1 MKHNV
6 IRFFLTCI
14 LAFALLIAGACNYT
28 EIVTGAVSFG
38 AGLLT
43 ARQFPDVVSERTCYL
58 NGVEVDCSEITI
70 TE

>member
-14 LAFALLIAGACNYT
+14 LAIVLLIAGACNYT
-28 EIVTGAVSFG
+28 EIITGAVSFG

-43 ARQFPDVVSERTCYL
+43 ARQFPHVATEQTCYL
-58 NGVEVDCSEITI
+58 NGVEVDCSAITI
-70 TE
+70 AE